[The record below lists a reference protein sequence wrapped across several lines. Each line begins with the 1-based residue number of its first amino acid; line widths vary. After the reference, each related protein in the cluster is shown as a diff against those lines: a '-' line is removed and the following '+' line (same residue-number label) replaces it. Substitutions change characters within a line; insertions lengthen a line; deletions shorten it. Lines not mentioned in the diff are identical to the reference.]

1 MRLVVVVVVIADN
14 SLHAATAIWES
25 QWPGQRWSG
34 LAQVWIEPAQSGTSP
49 SSGTWGGARRMKF
62 GRNVVL
68 ATDLIRRL
76 DVVRVGLE
84 CLRTVFWVI
93 GRG

>member
-1 MRLVVVVVVIADN
+1 MGKPVARSEVVRVG
-14 SLHAATAIWES
+14 
-25 QWPGQRWSG
+25 PGVDR
-34 LAQVWIEPAQSGTSP
+34 TSP
-49 SSGTWGGARRMKF
+49 EWHKSIFWDVGRGQKDEVWQECCF
-62 GRNVVL
+62 GHYK
-68 ATDLIRRL
+68 ASDLIRRL